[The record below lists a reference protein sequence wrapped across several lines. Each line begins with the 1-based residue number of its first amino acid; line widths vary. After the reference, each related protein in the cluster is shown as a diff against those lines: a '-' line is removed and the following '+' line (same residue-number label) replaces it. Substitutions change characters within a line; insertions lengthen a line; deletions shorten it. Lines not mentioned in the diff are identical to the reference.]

1 MPYLS
6 FALRFRYLLNL
17 ETKDPKPAE
26 PDMADEE
33 PKKVETETPSEPPPP
48 VEYVHEA
55 PKDVTEE
62 KSVVPLPPPADDVKP
77 VESKALAIVESK

>member
-1 MPYLS
+1 MS
-6 FALRFRYLLNL
+6 FPLRFRYLLNL
-17 ETKDPKPAE
+17 ESKTQPAE
-26 PDMADEE
+26 ADMADEE

-48 VEYVHEA
+48 VEHFHEA

-62 KSVVPLPPPADDVKP
+62 KSVIPHPSAGDEEKP